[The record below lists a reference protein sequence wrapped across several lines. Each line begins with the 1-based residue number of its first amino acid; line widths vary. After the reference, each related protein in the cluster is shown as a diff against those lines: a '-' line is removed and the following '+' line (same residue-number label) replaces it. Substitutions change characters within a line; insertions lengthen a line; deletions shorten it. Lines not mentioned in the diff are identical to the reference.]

1 MKYAVATLM
10 IASLGASYA
19 VARPND
25 KTKSADQTTTSSDS
39 SAKKHNKKYSKKH
52 AADSGA
58 TAQPASK

>member
-19 VARPND
+19 VAND

-39 SAKKHNKKYSKKH
+39 TTKKHNKKKDKKH
-52 AADSGA
+52 AADSG